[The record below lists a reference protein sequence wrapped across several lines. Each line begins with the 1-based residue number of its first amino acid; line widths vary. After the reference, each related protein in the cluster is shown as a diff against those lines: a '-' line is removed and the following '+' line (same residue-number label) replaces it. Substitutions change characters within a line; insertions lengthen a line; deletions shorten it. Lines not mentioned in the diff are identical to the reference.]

1 MCTGLKAFCILLALA
16 GAARA
21 QRIQTNPASALHAAR
36 AACANDARERELFD
50 AIGRRDSARVEALL
64 AAGVS
69 PDTRA
74 RINPSSDRPADA
86 ICAPALLHA
95 AWLGDARTVGV
106 LLAAKADANAKD
118 EWGQP
123 VWVYAF
129 GDYAFKRLR
138 LEQFPEEL
146 SARLEITESLLAAGA
161 NPNGKDQSSTRAL
174 SHAVDAGVITG
185 DPRIVK
191 ALLARGAAVNV
202 KGDSILAYATYR
214 RRQAAEAAETK
225 VGGVAPRAEVVIETL
240 VKAGADVNAGM
251 YAGGETALMI
261 EAGAW
266 RLEGVTRRLKV
277 LLDAGADVNARVES
291 TGATPLLSALKVY
304 FAYSYGESKSGRDYA
319 DAMRDRVEVVKLLL
333 AAGADPNRKDKA
345 GDTPLPSHFNPYM
358 STRYPAEYDALLKA
372 LLDAGA
378 DINSRDSQGRTL
390 LTLVA
395 SSRYVDDYLSTYE
408 QSRMRLLKFL
418 IAAGADV
425 NVKDSE
431 NQTSLL
437 ATIKTYPK
445 KEIILTLLAA
455 GADASAPDVQG
466 RTPLTEII
474 RDDRSTDPEMVKA
487 LLDAGADVKA
497 RDKEGSTALLLN
509 LSDGRLSSVTRLLI
523 DAGADVNTPDTNG
536 MTPLM
541 AAVTS
546 TLRRG
551 IGVYNDSAGMIEMLV
566 AAKADVNARAAG
578 GDTALM
584 AAVRLDREDEVVRT
598 LLAARADVNAA
609 NDSGD
614 TALIIAAERYGVTGA
629 RAGHYYNYK
638 SRDSILKAL
647 LAAGADAAAVNRD
660 GESALTIMA
669 AKAGAEALPLVR
681 ALVESGGRSHPRAV
695 DLLAAIR
702 RAAGRSTSDI
712 VRELIAAGADVNATD
727 EDGSPALIVAA
738 GESGNAGVVRALLK
752 AGARVDA
759 RDADGDTALT
769 AAVREYLPGG
779 DEPVRKALHRD
790 PEVIRALLDAGA
802 DAKLRGRDGRTAL
815 SLAVESGNRDLIG
828 MLEAAGAA
836 RKR

>member
-1 MCTGLKAFCILLALA
+1 MCTGLKAVCILLVLA
-16 GAARA
+16 GATRG
-21 QRIQTNPASALHAAR
+21 QRIQPNPASALHAAR
-36 AACANDARERELFD
+36 TACTTDARERELFD
-50 AIGRRDSARVEALL
+50 AIERRDSARVEAFL

-69 PDTRA
+69 HNARA
-74 RINPSSDRPADA
+74 RINPDSGRPQDA

-106 LLAAKADANAKD
+106 LLAAKADVNASD
-118 EWGQP
+118 EWGRL
-123 VWVYAF
+123 VWAYAF
-129 GDYAFKRLR
+129 GEYAIKRLNPAQ
-138 LEQFPEEL
+138 LPEEM

-161 NPNGKDQSSTRAL
+161 NPNGKDEGSLRAL
-174 SHAVDAGVITG
+174 SHAVDAGVLSG

-191 ALLARGAAVNV
+191 ALLSRGAAVNV
-202 KGDSILAYATYR
+202 KGDSILAYATYH
-214 RRQAAEAAETK
+214 RRQAAEIAETK
-225 VGGVAPRAEVVIETL
+225 VGGVAPRAEAVIETL
-240 VKAGADVNAGM
+240 IKAGADVNASM
-251 YAGGETALMI
+251 YGSNETALMI

-277 LLDAGADVNARVES
+277 LLDAGADVNAQAEP

-304 FAYSYGESKSGRDYA
+304 FSYSYGESKSGRDYA
-319 DAMRDRVEVVKLLL
+319 EVMRDRVEVVKLLL
-333 AAGADPNRKDKA
+333 AAGADPNRKDKV
-345 GDTPLPSHFNPYM
+345 GDTPLPSHFSPYM
-358 STRYPAEYDALLKA
+358 ATLYPAEYDALLKA

-390 LTLVA
+390 LALVA
-395 SSRYVDDYLSTYE
+395 SSRYVDDYLDTYE
-408 QSRMRLLKFL
+408 KSRMRLLKTL

-425 NVKDSE
+425 NAKDSE

-437 ATIKTYPK
+437 ATIKSYPK

-455 GADASAPDVQG
+455 GADARAPDVQG
-466 RTPLTEII
+466 RTPLMEII
-474 RDDRSTDPEMVKA
+474 RDYRSIDPEIVKA
-487 LLDAGADVKA
+487 LLDAGADARA

-509 LSDGRLSSVTRLLI
+509 LSDGWLSSVTRLLI
-523 DAGADVNTPDTNG
+523 DAGADVNTPDKNG
-536 MTPLM
+536 MTPLT

-546 TLRRG
+546 TLRRS
-551 IGVYNDSAGMIEMLV
+551 IGLYNDSAKMIEMLV
-566 AAKADVNARAAG
+566 AAKADVNARSAG

-584 AAVRLDREDEVVRT
+584 AAVRLDREDEVIQT
-598 LLAARADVNAA
+598 MLAARADVNAA

-614 TALIIAAERYGVTGA
+614 TALIIAAERYNVTGA
-629 RAGHYYNYK
+629 HAYYSYK
-638 SRDSILKAL
+638 PRDSILKAL
-647 LAAGADAAAVNRD
+647 LAAGADVKAVNRD

-669 AKAGAEALPLVR
+669 AKAGAEALPIVR
-681 ALVESGGRSHPRAV
+681 ALVESGRRTHPRAV

-712 VRELIAAGADVNATD
+712 VQELIAAGADVNATD
-727 EDGSPALIVAA
+727 EDGRPALIVAA

-752 AGARVDA
+752 AGARVNA
-759 RDADGDTALT
+759 SDADGDTALT

-815 SLAVESGNRDLIG
+815 SLALESGNRDLIG
-828 MLEAAGAA
+828 LLEAAGAA
-836 RKR
+836 GKR